1 MGCRGEGDVLIPQQ
15 SSSPKPAP
23 TRLHFL
29 MEVGRQLR
37 FSRPDRARGSG
48 CFPRVQ
54 LEASWVGLLKA
65 GGPGLLP
72 APGSRHRSFG

>member
-1 MGCRGEGDVLIPQQ
+1 MGCRGEWDMLIPQQ
-15 SSSPKPAP
+15 SEPPEPAP
-23 TRLHFL
+23 THPNFL

-37 FSRPDRARGSG
+37 FCHPDRARGSG
-48 CFPRVQ
+48 CFPREQ

-72 APGSRHRSFG
+72 APGSRQRSFG